1 MESTDNAQYEVQCPD
16 RCSAPN
22 DAPVVYVIR
31 ITKNK
36 IKCFKSPNVTW
47 GHPCYYKKD
56 MPIPCD
62 EFKDVIEKFLQDYKD
77 MLVLEENLGAILFAV
92 NCKGIGLKW
101 YAILD
106 DPTEGYCYDIAVE
119 NLSDGCVIL

>member
-1 MESTDNAQYEVQCPD
+1 MESTDMNYEVQCDPN
-16 RCSAPN
+16 RCSAPE
-22 DAPVVYVIR
+22 DAPVYILIR

-36 IKCFKSPNVTW
+36 IKCFKYPRVTW
-47 GHPCYYKKD
+47 GHPCFYRD
-56 MPIPCD
+56 DVPIPCD

-119 NLSDGCVIL
+119 NLSAVCVLL